1 MMPKELGKLLNG
13 DKNVGPLAPFVQHT
27 CMTTFGERDVLNAAA
42 AAAAVCVCVCNSSS
56 SSRKGVL
63 LE

>member
-1 MMPKELGKLLNG
+1 MMPKELGKLLNW
-13 DKNVGPLAPFVQHT
+13 DKNVGHLAPFVQHT